1 MLPASVKLY
10 VGNTEFTSMLD
21 VEADVVL
28 EKEMNGGFK
37 SLSFET
43 DAYQA
48 QQAIR
53 LGQKVVLWDTTW
65 SKGAFIGQVA
75 SVKMQGPCMQ
85 VACGRPTRNQRF
97 QDTQI
102 YREGSPLT
110 NAVLHALGQIS
121 QVYQGT
127 VEDSGIQLVEDSP
140 EFALQT
146 FEDVVQW
153 AGTQSNSFA
162 TPLIWEV
169 ESGIGSPLPLM
180 NMRYLDGGPR
190 WVAKVPIDQLEQSFD
205 IESQANRVCIAW
217 GNREQYQHSPLS
229 GIINYQV
236 IPVIVDKTMD
246 ASIRVS
252 TPGGIRDLADAYLAR
267 YFAQLIDSNG
277 TITLDCDNELTALPP
292 LFSAMQE
299 VVPLWLFIPGWVVR
313 VQPTDTQA
321 PNPYNNMNKLA
332 VSSSY
337 SFKEGVLRIATGQ
350 AGGFSKAVQLLESYA
365 VNRLY
370 QAQVY
375 GELRF
380 AVPNSDELPVYGPE
394 FTTTPPSFRNGVP
407 TFVITATGEVLPYD
421 GVVHPNLLKDE
432 GLEMNLAFG
441 ATGTVPAFKP
451 SIKSIPGVYS
461 TYDIIVSSAAAGF
474 QTPSTAPVIKLYKN
488 PVNTTTLTPI
498 QTLTLSISRTTGTLT
513 FPVTFAQGDRLFV
526 ELTTAGTETGL
537 LISIALHGVK
547 SFPAINVVHT

>member
-1 MLPASVKLY
+1 MLPAGVRLY

-37 SLSFET
+37 SLSFECDT
-43 DAYQA
+43 YAA
-48 QQAIR
+48 QSAIR

-75 SVKMQGPCMQ
+75 SLKMQGPCMQ
-85 VACGRPTRNQRF
+85 VVCGRPTRNQRF
-97 QDTQI
+97 QDTQV
-102 YREGSPLT
+102 YGEGQPLT
-110 NAVLHALGQIS
+110 TCVLHALGQIS
-121 QVYQGT
+121 QVYQGS
-127 VEDSGIQLVEDSP
+127 VPDSGIQLVEDSP

-146 FEDVVQW
+146 FEDVMQW
-153 AGTQSNSFA
+153 AGTQSSSFA

-169 ESGIGSPLPLM
+169 ESAIGSQLPVC

-190 WVAKVPIDQLEQSFD
+190 WVAKIPIDQLEQSFD
-205 IESQANRVCIAW
+205 IESQANRVAIAW

-229 GIINYQV
+229 GILNYQV
-236 IPVIVDKTMD
+236 VPVIVDKTMD

-252 TPGGIRDLADAYLAR
+252 TPGGVRDLADAYLAR

-277 TITLDCDNELTALPP
+277 TIEISCDDELVALPP
-292 LFSAMQE
+292 LFGVTQT
-299 VVPLWLFIPGWVVR
+299 VVPLWLFMPGWVVR
-313 VQPTDTQA
+313 CQLTDTQA
-321 PNPYNNMNKLA
+321 PAPYNDMNKLA
-332 VSSSY
+332 VGSSY
-337 SFKEGVLRIATGQ
+337 SFKEGVLRISTGQ

-370 QAQVY
+370 QAQVF

-432 GLEMNLAFG
+432 GLEMNVAFG
-441 ATGTVPAFKP
+441 ATGTVPSWKP
-451 SIKSIPGVYS
+451 NIKTIPGLYK
-461 TYDIIVSSAAAGF
+461 TYDIVLTSAANAF
-474 QTPSTAPVIKLYKN
+474 QTPGTAPVIELYKN

-498 QTLTLSISRTTGTLT
+498 QTLTLSLSRNTGTFT

-526 ELTTAGTETGL
+526 NLTTAGVETGL
-537 LISIALHGVK
+537 IINVALHGPK